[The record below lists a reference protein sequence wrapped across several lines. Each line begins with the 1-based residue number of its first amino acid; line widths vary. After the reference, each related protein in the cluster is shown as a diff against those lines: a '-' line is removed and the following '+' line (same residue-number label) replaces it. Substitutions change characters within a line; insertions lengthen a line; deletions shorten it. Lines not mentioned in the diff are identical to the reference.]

1 MNRPIVS
8 SLCHAPLFVFAVEI
22 AFGLAVLCAGS
33 NAFSQIATGTTAA
46 AMGGAGRAA
55 VDAGENSWL
64 NPAALTQARG
74 YFFGAHGSIADHAIT
89 GNQKQ
94 YGLVAADNEA
104 DQLGAGSL
112 SYIHTNNSRSQGNL
126 YTQDIQAAAA
136 AQVLSNFSVGVA
148 VHRLSQAVS
157 VGTNQ
162 TQYNATLGVLWTP
175 VTDLGFGLV
184 GYDLIPQGHSIPDDL
199 RLIPTIAF
207 GSDWIIKKFLQVR
220 LDFSHPLA
228 LADGRT
234 DVMAGLGTYFDQ
246 NFAFRFGTDWKETK
260 NETWLTAG
268 VGFTGPKLSVDYA
281 FQKDIRQAEGHRHS
295 IDLWMPF

>member
-1 MNRPIVS
+1 MNRPILA
-8 SLCHAPLFVFAVEI
+8 SLCQSSFFVSVTGIAV
-22 AFGLAVLCAGS
+22 GLAVLLTAP

-64 NPAALTQARG
+64 NPATLTQARG
-74 YFFGAHGSIADHAIT
+74 YFFGAHGSIANHAIS

-112 SYIHTNNSRSQGNL
+112 SYVHTNNSQRQGNL

-136 AQVLSNFSVGVA
+136 AQVLSNFSVGLA
-148 VHRLSQAVS
+148 VHRLAQAVS

-175 VTDLGFGLV
+175 ITDLGFGLV
-184 GYDLIPQGHSIPDDL
+184 GYDLIPSGHSVPDNL

-220 LDFSHPLA
+220 LDLSHPMA

-234 DVMAGLGTYFDQ
+234 DVMAGLGTYFNQ

-268 VGFTGPKLSVDYA
+268 MGFTGPKLSVDYA
-281 FQKDIRQAEGHRHS
+281 FQKDIRQAEGYRHS